1 MRHIS
6 QVSGLDPTLPLFIFG
21 AGAGGGILFQELDDA
36 ERFVWGFIDDTR
48 QGLFHD
54 RDIISLA
61 EFAATAPAE
70 AIVLIASQH
79 WRAIARQV
87 QAAGNFVLVNASQV
101 IRRRTTADT
110 LRRIRQERQQVE
122 QAVKTAT
129 GHDGEAILTVLQ
141 QGALGHGLADKL
153 QRMAQAGRRT
163 VFIQGSGGGARMA
176 ARLVELEPRL
186 LLAGYVH
193 AGPAGFLDHVDV
205 CPQDIFWR
213 ETKAGED
220 TVLVVT
226 EDWTETSA
234 LARHHGFHHLVDAT
248 AALDTTGPTE
258 TVIADPRPLALD
270 LDVVEADDDG
280 NLWTMLSAGNSL
292 ALAWCPPGCHLGS
305 SDAKTALALL
315 AQPGQRIGVLI
326 GDGKAPTL
334 LDLLFRS
341 PGPVSGILVLF
352 RPALAALGIEPAMAL
367 GAAQGFDLW
376 RRLLCEFEINAIAAT
391 DSKVAPGV
399 WNGPGKA
406 DMDARVAIVHDLF
419 GETGFFSTAE
429 DLRQLCLLRQFAA
442 AANAGLAA
450 GEDARGLV
458 DGLPPSA
465 PWRPITL
472 PAVSARVI
480 GAVARRHEQRGQLPI
495 AMATWDAG
503 ADLHDTTLDA
513 DGGQAFLKHPDGTM
527 AQQYRRM
534 LDWARRHTSIE
545 WCQTT
550 IADDWRQRP
559 IRVGYVCAFGMS
571 SYFRFQVLP
580 FVRHHDRDRFQ
591 VFLYIDHTTTE
602 AQAAAHTVRSVA
614 QLDDDGFAALIRA
627 DAIDILVEVTGFSPG
642 HRYAALAQRCAPIQ
656 ISYIN
661 HTGTSGT
668 ANVDYCL
675 SDAIA
680 TPADMDCWFTEKLW
694 RLSGSFFCFDFS
706 ADRFPPVAPL
716 PMTHNGFATFG
727 CFASGSKINDR
738 LVRIW
743 ARLLAR
749 LPTARM
755 VLCNEALL
763 QPSNRA
769 LLLRQFTWAGIT
781 ADRLDIRPGVDR
793 ETIKTMY
800 GEIDVSLD
808 TWPYCGG
815 NTIAE
820 SLMCGV
826 PVVSLQGDT
835 FAARYGASLLTASGL
850 PDLIAADADQYV
862 TIAAALA
869 GDPRRLAELRRT
881 MRERVFQH
889 GFSDSARFAGV
900 LEQAYEAMLD
910 RITGP
915 VE

>member
-6 QVSGLDPTLPLFIFG
+6 QVSELDPALPLFVFG
-21 AGAGGGILFQELDDA
+21 AGAGGGILFQELDAA
-36 ERFVWGFIDDTR
+36 ERFVWAFIDDTR
-48 QGLFHD
+48 HGQFQG

-61 EFAATAPAE
+61 EFAATAPAD
-70 AIVLIASQH
+70 AVVLIASQH
-79 WRAIARQV
+79 WRAIARQIR
-87 QAAGNFVLVNASQV
+87 AAGAFVLVDASEV
-101 IRRRTTADT
+101 IRRRTTAET

-122 QAVKTAT
+122 QTIKAAT

-141 QGALGHGLADKL
+141 QGALGRGLADTL
-153 QRMAQAGRRT
+153 QRIAQAGGRT
-163 VFIQGSGGGARMA
+163 VFIQGSGSAARMA

-213 ETKAGED
+213 ETKAADD

-234 LARHHGFHHLVDAT
+234 VARHHGFHHLVDAS
-248 AALDTTGPTE
+248 AAFDTTGPSE
-258 TVIADPRPLALD
+258 TVIADLRPLALD
-270 LDVVEADDDG
+270 LDVVEADEDG

-292 ALAWCPPGCHLGS
+292 ALAWCPPGCHLGAA
-305 SDAKTALALL
+305 DAKAALALL
-315 AQPGQRIGVLI
+315 SQPGQRVGVLV

-341 PGPVSGILVLF
+341 PGPVAGILVLF
-352 RPALAALGIEPAMAL
+352 RPALAALGIDPALAPA
-367 GAAQGFDLW
+367 AAQDFDLW
-376 RRLLCEFEINAIAAT
+376 RRLLCEFEIDALVAT
-391 DSKVAPGV
+391 DSIVTSAV
-399 WNGPGKA
+399 RDTWGKA
-406 DMDARVAIVHDLF
+406 HMDARVAIVHDLF
-419 GETGFFSTAE
+419 GETGFFSAAE

-442 AANAGLAA
+442 CVNADLAA
-450 GEDARGLV
+450 GEDARRLV
-458 DGLPPSA
+458 DALPSSA

-472 PAVSARVI
+472 PEVSARVI
-480 GAVARRHEQRGQLPI
+480 GAIARRHEQRGQLPI

-503 ADLHDTTLDA
+503 AHLHDMTLDA

-527 AQQYRRM
+527 EQQYRRM
-534 LDWARRHTSIE
+534 LDWARRHAPTE
-545 WCQTT
+545 WRRA
-550 IADDWRQRP
+550 IVAEDWRRRP

-614 QLDDDGFAALIRA
+614 QLDDTAFAAQIRA
-627 DAIDILVEVTGFSPG
+627 DDIDILVEVTGFSPS

-680 TPADMDCWFTEKLW
+680 TPPDMECWFTEKLW
-694 RLSGSFFCFDFS
+694 RLPGSFFCFDFS
-706 ADRFPPVAPL
+706 ADHFPPVAPL
-716 PMTHNGFATFG
+716 PMAQNGFATFG

-769 LLLRQFTWAGIT
+769 LLLRQFTWAGIA

-826 PVVSLQGDT
+826 PVVSLRGDT

-850 PDLIAADADQYV
+850 PDLVADDADQYAA
-862 TIAAALA
+862 IAATLA
-869 GDPRRLAELRRT
+869 ADPDHLAELRRT

-889 GFSDSARFAGV
+889 GFSDSARFAAV
-900 LEQAYEAMLD
+900 LEQAYEAMLE
-910 RITGP
+910 RIT
-915 VE
+915 E